1 MYFECREENKIP
13 TCKILLH
20 FWMMPSFRFYCHSG
34 IKKSCCAIC
43 QFSPSISCYQTKYQT
58 FLSTLTKIQ
67 IETSSSSSQQAAE
80 FSTTQLNSR
89 HQKQRLGFHKEN
101 IFCTQKSFWDQ
112 MHIIIFLY
120 TDTAHQR
127 RLCFMTMT
135 KTLNLFQSECC
146 SLQWRHD
153 ISLDCRLQIS
163 MQISIEPSKI
173 IQDYLVIKLG
183 VRS

>member
-1 MYFECREENKIP
+1 MEKNKIR

-20 FWMMPSFRFYCHSG
+20 FSMMPSFRFYCHSG

-89 HQKQRLGFHKEN
+89 HQKAKSRDLVSTRKTSFAHKNVSGIRYTLLYFSTRSQRIRGDFV
-101 IFCTQKSFWDQ
+101 S
-112 MHIIIFLY
+112 
-120 TDTAHQR
+120 
-127 RLCFMTMT
+127 
-135 KTLNLFQSECC
+135 
-146 SLQWRHD
+146 
-153 ISLDCRLQIS
+153 
-163 MQISIEPSKI
+163 
-173 IQDYLVIKLG
+173 
-183 VRS
+183 